1 MTSINT
7 NLPALQA
14 QNALEDAKAAQ
25 EKAMERLSTGKKINR
40 ASDDAAGLAIATR
53 MQAQIKGLR
62 AAVKNAQDGISLTQS
77 AEGALDEVSTMLL
90 RLRELALQAA
100 SGTNNAADRV
110 YLNDEVG
117 QLKIEIDRV
126 ATTTR
131 FNDNTLFKAPT
142 GSAAGTPG
150 YAEELQIGAKSDET
164 VTITISDMT
173 TGTLFAQAKDDAGD
187 PIENAGGNV
196 AGAADV
202 DISTME
208 KAQLTVKLVDAALE
222 LLNKER
228 SGLGAMQNRLEYTI
242 SNLTNITTNT
252 ELAKSRIMDADY
264 AEEASNMTRGQ
275 ILSQAATAMLAQAN
289 KMAQGALALLQP
301 Q

>member
-1 MTSINT
+1 
-7 NLPALQA
+7 
-14 QNALEDAKAAQ
+14 
-25 EKAMERLSTGKKINR
+25 
-40 ASDDAAGLAIATR
+40 
-53 MQAQIKGLR
+53 
-62 AAVKNAQDGISLTQS
+62 
-77 AEGALDEVSTMLL
+77 MLL

-187 PIENAGGNV
+187 PIENADGNV

-228 SGLGAMQNRLEYTI
+228 SGLGAMQNRLEHTI